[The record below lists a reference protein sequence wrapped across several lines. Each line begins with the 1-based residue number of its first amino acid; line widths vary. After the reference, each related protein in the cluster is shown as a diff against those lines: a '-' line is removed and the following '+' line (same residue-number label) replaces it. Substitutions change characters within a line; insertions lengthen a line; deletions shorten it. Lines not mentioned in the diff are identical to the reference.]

1 MKKNPASSFHFPIFR
16 CGTDLVDI
24 NRIHDA
30 IKRLGTPFLDRVFTL
45 QEQSDCLR
53 EGRLTHSAAASLAA
67 RFAAKEAVA
76 KALGTGFGRQ
86 GVAWTDIEIKRAAD
100 GSPHIHL
107 SGRALQVFDA
117 LNGLSTAISLS
128 HERHMALAFCLLTC
142 DSAEPES
149 QDVQA

>member
-1 MKKNPASSFHFPIFR
+1 MKENSESSFRFPIIR

-30 IKRLGTPFLDRVFTL
+30 VKRLGDPFLNRVFTP
-45 QEQSDCLR
+45 QEQRDCFR
-53 EGRLTHSAAASLAA
+53 EGGLTHPAAASLAA

-76 KALGTGFGRQ
+76 KALGTGFGHQ
-86 GVAWTDIEIKRAAD
+86 GVAWTEIEIKRAAD

-107 SGRALQVFDA
+107 SGHALQVFDA
-117 LNGLSTAISLS
+117 LNGLSAVISLS

-142 DSAEPES
+142 SPAEPEP
-149 QDVQA
+149 QDVKA

>member
-1 MKKNPASSFHFPIFR
+1 MTIKSGI
-16 CGTDLVDI
+16 DLI
-24 NRIHDA
+24 RIERIQKA
-30 IKRLGTPFLDRVFTL
+30 IKKLGQPFLDRIWTPD
-45 QEQSDCLR
+45 EQADCLPNQD
-53 EGRLTHSAAASLAA
+53 EWTAASFASLAA